1 MLLMFLSIVILIPT
15 LMGWGKIIHSVLG
28 PCTGGVAGHA
38 FSGIL
43 GLSIIFTILSYF
55 TPLNFY
61 VEISAIC
68 MGLLFFFRDHLY
80 KKFHAF
86 SKKDCIIIVTASI
99 IIVFCSSF
107 YPFVLDH
114 YGYYVPSIRWLTE
127 YGMVK
132 GISNL
137 DITLGQ
143 MSVWHI
149 FQAGFSHFSDPFL
162 RINSIVLIIY
172 ILYIIEEKSWIQ
184 LCFIPVLLLFSQ
196 SPSPDLPVIVFSLI
210 ILNEIMKGNT
220 SASSLFV
227 FSSFVF
233 IIKPTMVWLPIL
245 GFLYSF
251 CIIKSRFI
259 SVLPG
264 FAVILLFFI
273 KNIYT
278 FGYPIFPVAF
288 PNLEVHWQPNPEIL
302 KISSRFAI
310 QKTYD
315 MQYSYEE
322 IRNFSFTDYIKNWF
336 LLDGIKSKIN
346 ILFIVSILIFI
357 VFTII
362 KKNRTIT
369 LICISLIIKSIAVLL
384 FSAQYRFFVDVF
396 FVTFF
401 VLLASFF
408 NRQKSLIVFFAL
420 STIIISFLMIP
431 DILKTYLPS
440 FRPGSF
446 MSKYELKQLYKPS
459 TYHYHNFN
467 SYKIGNLKFNV
478 SKNYPYNFDTPLP
491 AISES
496 YIYSNIKAGIFP
508 QLADEKNVHQGF
520 IWKKLTTEQK
530 AEAEKVIYSIKK
542 TYQQNR

>member
-1 MLLMFLSIVILIPT
+1 MLLMLLSTVILIPSF
-15 LMGWGKIIHSVLG
+15 MGWGHIIHYVLT
-28 PCTGGVAGHA
+28 PYIKGVAGYA
-38 FSGIL
+38 LSGIL
-43 GLSIIFTILSYF
+43 GLSIIFTILSFF

-61 VEISAIC
+61 VEIPSLFI
-68 MGLLFFFRDHLY
+68 GLLFFLKDHLY
-80 KKFHAF
+80 KKFRVF
-86 SKKDCIIIVTASI
+86 SQTDCIIIVTASI
-99 IIVFCSSF
+99 IIIFCSSF

-114 YGYYVPSIRWLTE
+114 YGYYAPTIKWLNE

-149 FQAGFSHFSDPFL
+149 FQAGFSNFSDPFL
-162 RINSIVLIIY
+162 RINSILLIVY

-184 LCFIPVLLLFSQ
+184 LCIIPVLLLFSQ

-210 ILNEIMKGNT
+210 ILNEIMKGNS
-220 SASSLFV
+220 SAVSLFV

-233 IIKPTMVWLPIL
+233 IIKPTMIWLPIL
-245 GFLYSF
+245 GFLYSTF
-251 CIIKSRFI
+251 IIKSKFN

-264 FAVILLFFI
+264 LAIILLFFI

-278 FGYPIFPVAF
+278 FGYPIFPVVL
-288 PNLEVHWQPNPEIL
+288 PNLGVHWQPNPEIL

-322 IRNFSFTDYIKNWF
+322 IRNFSAIDYIRNWF
-336 LLDGIKSKIN
+336 LLEGIKSKIN
-346 ILFIVSILIFI
+346 ILFIVSLLLFI
-357 VFTII
+357 VFAII
-362 KKNRTIT
+362 KKNKIIT
-369 LICISLIIKSIAVLL
+369 LICVSLIIKSILVLL
-384 FSAQYRFFVDVF
+384 FSAQYRFFIDVF
-396 FVTFF
+396 FVIFLVFLAGCFNRKTSLALFF
-401 VLLASFF
+401 VL
-408 NRQKSLIVFFAL
+408 NM
-420 STIIISFLMIP
+420 IIISFLMMP

-446 MSKYELKQLYKPS
+446 MGKYEIKQLYKPS
-459 TYHYHNFN
+459 AYHYNNFN

-478 SKNYPYNFDTPLP
+478 SKNYPYNFDTELP

-508 QLADEKNVHQGF
+508 QLADEENIHHGF
-520 IWKKLTTEQK
+520 IWKKLTPIQK
-530 AEAEKVIYSIKK
+530 TEAEKVMYSIKK